1 MKTFTY
7 CSKASIGTDFKS
19 VLDILTISTMIN
31 KQNNISGM
39 LVFDGFNFLQYIEGD
54 EVSINKLKN
63 NLLNDSRH
71 QDIVII
77 DESFSDQRI
86 FPEWG
91 MGYVNNQESIKN
103 ILESI
108 TGSRE
113 FDPSIL
119 TPKKAILILLNLSQI
134 I

>member
-7 CSKASIGTDFKS
+7 CSKASLGTDYKS
-19 VLDILTISTMIN
+19 VLDILTVATIMN
-31 KQNNISGM
+31 KENNISGM
-39 LVFDGFNFLQYIEGD
+39 LVFDGINFLQFIEGD
-54 EVSINKLKN
+54 EISINRLKN
-63 NLLNDSRH
+63 NILSDPRH
-71 QDIVII
+71 HDIIII
-77 DESFSDQRI
+77 DESLSDQRI

-103 ILESI
+103 ILETI

-119 TPKKAILILLNLSQI
+119 TPQKAILILLHLSKI